1 MLLQITSGQTLI
13 AKVSDFGT
21 VRVNIEQDRDVIRTS
36 ERTHASTQQVCGT
49 GPYISPEYEKRGHV
63 SPRTDSFA
71 LGECG
76 VGFSKRIAL
85 HAYCL
90 SHACT
95 PTQGIVIIEL
105 ITGLHPVVV
114 RELVDESFFEELP
127 DVIKQH
133 YDGNAAMPAL
143 SAAQVESPQ
152 FFQKCVWP
160 DSALQQLSVIAA
172 KCCRLQ
178 TKVRSTIAEVL
189 PALEELGNAGAA
201 VQ

>member
-1 MLLQITSGQTLI
+1 M
-13 AKVSDFGT
+13 
-21 VRVNIEQDRDVIRTS
+21 
-36 ERTHASTQQVCGT
+36 
-49 GPYISPEYEKRGHV
+49 
-63 SPRTDSFA
+63 
-71 LGECG
+71 
-76 VGFSKRIAL
+76 
-85 HAYCL
+85 
-90 SHACT
+90 
-95 PTQGIVIIEL
+95 IIEL

-133 YDGNAAMPAL
+133 YDGSAPMPAL

-152 FFQKCVWP
+152 FFQKCMWP